1 MGKDI
6 VPAGVY
12 LIKVYN
18 GKTRTVYEI
27 LRRSSVFIVNF
38 EQISDVV
45 VLDVVFIVEFEQVNV
60 A

>member
-45 VLDVVFIVEFEQVNV
+45 LVFPLLSLNK
-60 A
+60 